1 MIKAP
6 IDNLGGKMKS
16 LLTILS
22 LIFVFNANA
31 SLESAA
37 NEICNLALLCEGYK
51 TDSNSAKE
59 MIFEYAEVMDGEA
72 PLDYVNSLPMNKL
85 PEGDDVVWGR
95 MSMRQALKFVR
106 TFVDPEYGTISKE
119 TADKI
124 NQQIIKM
131 IGTGVEF
138 GFTPSTGGHVCGSV
152 WPGLL
157 IMDPKTKQI
166 WDIGLFGY
174 PEC

>member
-1 MIKAP
+1 
-6 IDNLGGKMKS
+6 MKT
-16 LLTILS
+16 LLS
-22 LIFVFNANA
+22 LSTMAILFVINAQA
-31 SLESAA
+31 TTSLENAA
-37 NEICNLALLCEGYK
+37 NKICNLALLCEGFK
-51 TDSNSAKE
+51 TETNTPKE
-59 MIFEYAEVMDGEA
+59 MIFEYAEAMDGEA
-72 PLDYVNSLPMNKL
+72 PLEYETKL
-85 PEGDDVVWGR
+85 PVNRLPDGDDVVWGR
-95 MSMRQALKFVR
+95 MSMKQALQFVR
-106 TFVDPEYGTISKE
+106 TFVDPEYGTITKE

-124 NQQIIKM
+124 NKQIIKM

-157 IMDPKTKQI
+157 IMDPKTKQV